1 MMNET
6 VNEMQNEERS
16 EDLVMHVFDVEYID
30 WDGSVEFERFI
41 AEDEDHAA
49 EKFEMFHT
57 CAVKPKAI
65 HYRGEA

>member
-6 VNEMQNEERS
+6 VNGMESEE
-16 EDLVMHVFDVEYID
+16 LVLYVFDVEYID

>member
-6 VNEMQNEERS
+6 VNEMENEE
-16 EDLVMHVFDVEYID
+16 LVLYVFDVEYID

-57 CAVKPKAI
+57 CAVKPTAI
-65 HYRGEA
+65 HCRGEA

>member
-1 MMNET
+1 M
-6 VNEMQNEERS
+6 V
-16 EDLVMHVFDVEYID
+16 LYVFDVEYID
-30 WDGSVEFERFI
+30 WDGSVEFKRFI